1 MSDLHIIENKLI
13 PVYETD
19 KGEKVIDGKELH
31 DFLDVKT
38 HYTTWLKRQ
47 IKKYGF
53 EENVDF
59 FSYLKESS
67 GGRPSKEYILTLD
80 MGKELG
86 MVEENKQGREI
97 RKYFI
102 EVEKRVRKV
111 VNTIS
116 DISGKQFALESTK
129 LLMPL
134 MDELKLSPESKMT
147 AVKKI
152 YDEAGIPLP
161 VHVQLPDSLMT
172 CTEIAKKIGLYSN
185 SGNPHGQAVGAIISV
200 LDISPNEVCITMG
213 SNEKTQFSHNK
224 YYPSVLEKV
233 RGWLTIKGKPTKI
246 ETDRGNYNVNYLGGR

>member
-1 MSDLHIIENKLI
+1 MGKNKKLQIFENKLI
-13 PVYETD
+13 TVYETD
-19 KGEKVIDGKELH
+19 QGEKVVDGKELH

-53 EENVDF
+53 EENIDF
-59 FSYLKESS
+59 FSYLKESL

-86 MVEENKQGREI
+86 MVEENDQGRQV

-102 EVEKRVRKV
+102 EVEKRARKI
-111 VNTIS
+111 TSRIS

-134 MDELKLSPESKMT
+134 MDELGISPESKMT
-147 AVKKI
+147 TIKCI

-161 VHVQLPDSLMT
+161 FHVQLPDNLMT
-172 CTEIAKKIGLYSN
+172 CTDIAKKIGIYSK
-185 SGNPHGQAVGAIISV
+185 SGKPHSQAVGAIIDMID
-200 LDISPNEVCITMG
+200 LKPNEVCVTMG
-213 SNEKTQFSHNK
+213 NNEKHQYAQNQ
-224 YYPSVLEKV
+224 YYQSVLEKV
-233 RGWLTIKGKPTKI
+233 RGWLTIKGKPKKI
-246 ETDRGNYNVNYLGGR
+246 ETGRGNYNVQYL